1 MMREKPCGYFEKKE
15 LFTAEIAKK
24 SEPSIKDLRNCP
36 LDNEGSDQGKGYYML
51 SRSFE
56 VLQVNSLGHLFRK
69 RRDAFRADLQEAA
82 RWCGEAPGWLA
93 DKEGRDD
100 LSTTDFE
107 RICRGLAISPA
118 DLLRGEGD
126 APTRSVARF
135 RSALE
140 DPNILTPTDLRLLA
154 TVSEIGLALADI
166 LTLQG
171 KEPPFDRYRDL
182 QGLSQRLQP
191 WEHGYEL
198 GEAARAL
205 LVPSNGPISEFESTL
220 TRLGVHIARARFS
233 TPSIEAAS
241 VWESGAVPVML
252 LNIGATRVEY
262 SLSRRAILAH
272 ELCHLLH
279 DGGEADIATRVTCAM
294 GTCNYQEAIERRS
307 RGFAP
312 AFLAPRRHVREWANI
327 VTLPEA
333 PADLVYDLAAHWGLS
348 FEGAIWHAK
357 NCALIQ
363 SEIANDLASK
373 DIQPDMPM
381 DQFEREEI
389 GSTLLSAHPELQEN
403 LAPLMEGLA
412 AKLVIEALEDSV
424 ISLGRAKEL
433 LAWR

>member
-1 MMREKPCGYFEKKE
+1 M
-15 LFTAEIAKK
+15 
-24 SEPSIKDLRNCP
+24 
-36 LDNEGSDQGKGYYML
+36 
-51 SRSFE
+51 
-56 VLQVNSLGHLFRK
+56 NSLGHLFRK
-69 RRDAFRADLQEAA
+69 RREAFRAGLQEAA
-82 RWCGEAPGWLA
+82 RWCDMPPEWLE
-93 DKEGRDD
+93 DKEAKDD
-100 LSTTDFE
+100 LSATDFE

-126 APTRSVARF
+126 SPTRGVARF

-140 DPNILTPTDLRLLA
+140 DPDILTPTDLRLLA
-154 TVSEIGLALADI
+154 TVSEIGLVMADL
-166 LTLQG
+166 LTVQG
-171 KEPPFDRYRDL
+171 KELSFDRYRDL

-191 WEHGYEL
+191 WEQGYEL
-198 GEAARAL
+198 GEAAREL
-205 LVPSNGPISEFESTL
+205 LDPSSGPIPELEITL

-241 VWESGAVPVML
+241 VWESGAVPVIVF
-252 LNIGATRVEY
+252 NTGATRVKY

-294 GTCNYQEAIERRS
+294 GTCNWQESIEQRA

-312 AFLAPRRHVREWANI
+312 AFVAPRRDVRDWAN
-327 VTLPEA
+327 TGKLPEA

-363 SEIANDLASK
+363 PEMADDLAAM
-373 DIQPDMPM
+373 DIQRDMPM
-381 DQFEREEI
+381 DRFEREEI
-389 GSTLLSAHPELQEN
+389 GSSLLSNHPELEGN

-412 AKLVIEALEDSV
+412 AKLVVEALEDSV